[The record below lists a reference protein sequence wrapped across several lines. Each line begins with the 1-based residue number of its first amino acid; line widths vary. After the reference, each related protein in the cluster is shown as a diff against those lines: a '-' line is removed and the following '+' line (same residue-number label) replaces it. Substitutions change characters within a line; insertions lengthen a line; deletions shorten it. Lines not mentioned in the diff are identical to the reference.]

1 MIDKDLVKYNTNK
14 DWKKFYD
21 RLLSIDL
28 QVDITNYNEIPAEVM
43 MPANLAKNF
52 LLEEGDNINDITED
66 LLYNRIGR
74 SYNLN
79 DISSLKVIPESILL
93 EHSGSNIYVVSKQD
107 IERLKAEG
115 KKIIPSYKY
124 KGEDSNSKYIIDKN
138 TGESISKVNHPKK
151 IRFEKSGYYFIGLVV
166 LVILGFWP
174 TYLSKYFDGTANFNF
189 YFHFHALM
197 ASLWILLLI
206 VQPVLIKKKKLKFK

>member
-1 MIDKDLVKYNTNK
+1 MTDKDLVKYNTNK

-74 SYNLN
+74 SYNIN
-79 DISSLKVIPESILL
+79 DISSLKVVPESILL

-138 TGESISKVNHPKK
+138 TGESISKVNSLQFYTYNLKGK
-151 IRFEKSGYYFIGLVV
+151 NVKFVTYENSSDLSLLDNFDDKGDLRYSILVPWNKGV
-166 LVILGFWP
+166 
-174 TYLSKYFDGTANFNF
+174 SN
-189 YFHFHALM
+189 
-197 ASLWILLLI
+197 
-206 VQPVLIKKKKLKFK
+206 